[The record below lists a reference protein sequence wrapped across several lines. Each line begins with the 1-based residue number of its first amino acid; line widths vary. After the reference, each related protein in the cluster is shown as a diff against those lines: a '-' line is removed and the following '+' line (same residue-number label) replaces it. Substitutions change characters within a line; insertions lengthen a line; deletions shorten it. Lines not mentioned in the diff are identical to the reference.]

1 MTPVFKKEDASLLK
15 NYRPVSA
22 LLVVTK
28 IYERIIQNQILEYID
43 QHLSSH
49 LHVYI
54 KRYSTQM
61 ALTSMFEKWK
71 LSIGNKGFAGGAL
84 MDLKLVSAIFC

>member
-1 MTPVFKKEDASLLK
+1 MFKKEDASLLK

-43 QHLSSH
+43 QHLYSH

-84 MDLKLVSAIFC
+84 MDLKLVSAIFY